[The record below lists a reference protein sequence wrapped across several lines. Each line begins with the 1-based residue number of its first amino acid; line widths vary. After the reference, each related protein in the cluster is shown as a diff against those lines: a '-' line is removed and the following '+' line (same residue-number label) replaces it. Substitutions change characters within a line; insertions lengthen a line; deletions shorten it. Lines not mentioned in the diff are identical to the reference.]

1 MSDKTN
7 DDKTAYY
14 QKNSE
19 TILNRA
25 IKKYYND
32 NKERWREKARN
43 KCRELSEKE
52 KNIKTEYGRNRY
64 HRYHTTSED
73 KTKKV
78 KKYQKNNPK
87 AKKS

>member
-32 NKERWREKARN
+32 DKERLREKARN

-64 HRYHTTSED
+64 HRYHTMSED